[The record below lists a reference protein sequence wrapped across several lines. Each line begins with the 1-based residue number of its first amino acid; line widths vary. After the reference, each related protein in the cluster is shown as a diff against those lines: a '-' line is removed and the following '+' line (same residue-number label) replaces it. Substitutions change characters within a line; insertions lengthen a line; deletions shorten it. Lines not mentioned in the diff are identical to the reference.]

1 MTRPEK
7 YLGVAPGESPSEAP
21 KSDSVEGSSLTR
33 RHFLAGTA
41 GTLVAPLLVGGAA
54 GAQTEAQQGAAAAPT
69 SPAAPSAAKVTGEK
83 FIAIQAGAISFAD
96 EGVDKALDNFQQR
109 AGVNAVMLATFS
121 YANAIAGRAGRGQP
135 LPDHGAQQYDTDRQG
150 GDYAAVHS
158 QYYRDSVFG
167 DIRAPETANFDVLA
181 EVVPKAKARGM
192 KSYAWYDDQV
202 SPARV
207 PGFELNAAEIDVY
220 GRPSRFPCFAN
231 PHVQKFYASLAE
243 DWVNSYELDGVMFG
257 CERQGPLNNTI
268 MAYGVGGAGHNAP
281 TCFCAYCVEKA
292 RGWGLDPVRARAG
305 FVALDEWVRSVRAN
319 GRPTDGYFVTFWR
332 LLLEYPE
339 LLAWE
344 KLWTDNLW
352 SYYRLVYGELKAI
365 RPGLRVGLHIW
376 HNNSFSP
383 FYRAEVDYS
392 KYAECADFLKI
403 VAYNNSG
410 GPRMAA
416 YVRNLHS
423 TVLGD
428 ITPEQSLEM
437 HYEMLGYTGEADYDH
452 LTQAGFTAQYV
463 AEEARRALAGVAG
476 RLPIYM
482 GVDVDVPTGPG
493 EKRTQPED
501 VRLSVH
507 AALEAGTQGVVLSRK
522 YSEMMLANLSA
533 AGQALKE
540 MGVWKG

>member
-1 MTRPEK
+1 M
-7 YLGVAPGESPSEAP
+7 
-21 KSDSVEGSSLTR
+21 
-33 RHFLAGTA
+33 
-41 GTLVAPLLVGGAA
+41 
-54 GAQTEAQQGAAAAPT
+54 
-69 SPAAPSAAKVTGEK
+69 
-83 FIAIQAGAISFAD
+83 
-96 EGVDKALDNFQQR
+96 
-109 AGVNAVMLATFS
+109 
-121 YANAIAGRAGRGQP
+121 
-135 LPDHGAQQYDTDRQG
+135 
-150 GDYAAVHS
+150 
-158 QYYRDSVFG
+158 
-167 DIRAPETANFDVLA
+167 
-181 EVVPKAKARGM
+181 
-192 KSYAWYDDQV
+192 
-202 SPARV
+202 
-207 PGFELNAAEIDVY
+207 
-220 GRPSRFPCFAN
+220 
-231 PHVQKFYASLAE
+231 QKFYASLAE

-428 ITPEQSLEM
+428 ITPEPRTCEQWGRLAQR
-437 HYEMLGYTGEADYDH
+437 LGVRLGRGA
-452 LTQAGFTAQYV
+452 AG
-463 AEEARRALAGVAG
+463 RALDLGRDPRRRRQERPHRVAVASQLG
-476 RLPIYM
+476 
-482 GVDVDVPTGPG
+482 
-493 EKRTQPED
+493 
-501 VRLSVH
+501 
-507 AALEAGTQGVVLSRK
+507 AL
-522 YSEMMLANLSA
+522 
-533 AGQALKE
+533 
-540 MGVWKG
+540 